1 MSASTHSILEAIAT
15 AKRQAR
21 IYSCDYFVCVKD
33 KRVLLLTELA
43 RANIKVDEVVFSTRT
58 GYKAA

>member
-1 MSASTHSILEAIAT
+1 MSASTQAILEAVKTAT
-15 AKRQAR
+15 RQAR
-21 IYSCDYFVCVKD
+21 IYSCEYFVCVKD

-43 RANIKVDEVVFSTRT
+43 RAQINLDEVVFSTRT